1 LKEIFHLKKNMENP
15 MELLLDDSASSESKG
30 FSDSLDAVD
39 TLTPKERRQAA
50 LRELKREREGGGAL
64 SQRKRERR
72 ERERRVVSSDD
83 GSSEEQGII
92 SDGIEKVGGRG
103 LGGVSRLVQCQNRY
117 NYSDYVHGDEEGDED
132 DLGDFIASDSEDL
145 CYNVDSDVDV
155 VHTTPNKK
163 KKRGKTKKVVVLESS
178 DDGSLGGTDGEQ
190 KPSSTDAS
198 SSSYSLEEEDLDLSL
213 KNAAAMVVCNT
224 ASQHGRLKK
233 NKKEHTKSVGQNIDT
248 RSGAVKKKQHDAL
261 SPAERI
267 REAQRR
273 VLQDDDDN
281 DTSSGSEDPVSQL
294 TDEGDP
300 GTTESSGSPSS
311 NDTYESSEHDEQK
324 VVRDDSVWREEV
336 SKIGIHRMTEE
347 DAFKAYIEYLFI
359 CSLDPSYESQ
369 VKRSASHR
377 MLYTQSIQKIEYL
390 IIQAQN
396 CVQSEAWRSCEPYLL
411 ESMEQHALFHEIA
424 AETGKGS
431 QESSGLCDEFQCE
444 QQQCA
449 ACGKPNG
456 SRRVQFLGK
465 HLNNRILAGEK
476 DVDVLLSQKYAL
488 ASPIYQRNRQYMS
501 GGNGDEDQMED
512 DVRQFWLGSVCAK
525 RIAIFHSLIHFRYH
539 CMVYLKRR
547 AKSEKMKLESSS
559 SHRVT
564 LNELVDAVLTDS
576 AHARLFSCF
585 ESLINVAN
593 TYQLKGGKEERML
606 GIRPQVASAPQDI
619 LLGDAG
625 TDVSDIH
632 MDNSSEESSE
642 SQPSE

>member
-1 LKEIFHLKKNMENP
+1 MENSP
-15 MELLLDDSASSESKG
+15 PSVELLLDDSASSESKD
-30 FSDSLDAVD
+30 FSDSLDTLD
-39 TLTPKERRQAA
+39 TMTPKERRQAA
-50 LRELKREREGGGAL
+50 LRELKREREGGWSL

-72 ERERRVVSSDD
+72 RRERRVVSSDD

-92 SDGIEKVGGRG
+92 SDGIEKVGRRG
-103 LGGVSRLVQCQNRY
+103 LGGASRLVQNQNRY
-117 NYSDYVHGDEEGDED
+117 NYSDFVHGEGDED

-145 CYNVDSDVDV
+145 CYDVDSDEVDV

-163 KKRGKTKKVVVLESS
+163 KKRGKSKKVVVLESS
-178 DDGSLGGTDGEQ
+178 DDGSIRGTDGEQ
-190 KPSSTDAS
+190 KPSFADAS
-198 SSSYSLEEEDLDLSL
+198 SSSFSLEEEDLDLSL
-213 KNAAAMVVCNT
+213 KNAAAMVVCNNT
-224 ASQHGRLKK
+224 ARHHGRLKK
-233 NKKEHTKSVGQNIDT
+233 NKKEHAKLVGQNIDT

-273 VLQDDDDN
+273 VLQDDDD
-281 DTSSGSEDPVSQL
+281 DVTGSGSEDPVSQL

-311 NDTYESSEHDEQK
+311 NDTYESSENDEQK

-396 CVQSEAWRSCEPYLL
+396 CVRSEAWRSCEPYLL

-424 AETGKGS
+424 AETGRGS
-431 QESSGLCDEFQCE
+431 QESSGLGDEFQCE

-465 HLNNRILAGEK
+465 HLNNRILAGDK
-476 DVDVLLSQKYAL
+476 DMDMLLSQKYAL

-501 GGNGDEDQMED
+501 GGNGDQDHPDED

-547 AKSEKMKLESSS
+547 AKAEKMKLESSS
-559 SHRVT
+559 SHRVS

-632 MDNSSEESSE
+632 MDNSSKESSE
-642 SQPSE
+642 SKPSE